1 MPTFRLIPIEQ
12 PVRAVNKVFVLEV
25 DGKSPYLNFVSKMR
39 KAGKKRELRQFDAL
53 LEDLALGY
61 DLPPNACKPLREV
74 TAEDEWQEFEL
85 KKKDLRSYFFL
96 LPPDGNVIVLGE
108 LKKGRKQQ
116 KETIREFRALKAAY
130 RTYLLSQ
137 SEEE

>member
-1 MPTFRLIPIEQ
+1 
-12 PVRAVNKVFVLEV
+12 
-25 DGKSPYLNFVSKMR
+25 MR

>member
-1 MPTFRLIPIEQ
+1 MPTFRLIQIEQ
-12 PVRAVNKVFVLEV
+12 PLRAVKKVFVLEI
-25 DGKSPYLNFVSKMR
+25 DGKAAYFDFVARMR
-39 KAGKKRELRQFDAL
+39 KAGKKKELSQFDAL

-74 TAEDEWQEFEL
+74 SANDDWKEFEL

-108 LKKGRKQQ
+108 LKKGNKQQ
-116 KETIREFRALKAAY
+116 LQTIREFRKLKAAY
-130 RTYLLSQ
+130 RNHLAQ
-137 SEEE
+137 IEEE